1 MKEFLEFD
9 SEEQDLIQRVS
20 RLEEELYRARLALKL
35 HRERCQMARK
45 RRLEEIDEG
54 IKVLAL
60 ERQRVKLDITTE
72 GLFPSLPQMTSN
84 DPDDDSLSPF
94 LKSLYHERWW
104 KKKFDF

>member
-45 RRLEEIDEG
+45 RRLEEIDEA

-60 ERQRVKLDITTE
+60 EEATCQIGHHHGR
-72 GLFPSLPQMTSN
+72 SLPFS
-84 DPDDDSLSPF
+84 PSDDFKRS
-94 LKSLYHERWW
+94 R
-104 KKKFDF
+104 

>member
-20 RLEEELYRARLALKL
+20 RLEEELYRAILALKL

-72 GLFPSLPQMTSN
+72 GLFSSLPQMTSN
-84 DPDDDSLSPF
+84 DLDDDSLSPL
-94 LKSLYHERWW
+94 LKSPYYERWW